1 MGFPQFFLSILA
13 ALLLFHPL
21 YAAPDLKPCGFTAIY
36 CFGDS
41 IYDTGNSIIEFPHSW
56 VGNYPYGI
64 TIGRATGRTSDGLLI
79 VDHIAE
85 AIGVPYLNPSL
96 NKSLD
101 FSKGANFA
109 VGGTALLSKAE
120 RKRWNVTLKWS
131 NSSLPVQLTWFKHL
145 VKQSYQH
152 PAGIRR
158 LKMKSSLF
166 MLGGGSA
173 DYYNCHASYK
183 GPPINQKKQLL
194 PYAIGSLKQAVKTI
208 RRYGGKYF
216 VISGVYEGGCQPGA
230 YNDTFVHCDKY
241 MQEWHVMH
249 NKALKTAILKWAKE
263 FPDLHLV
270 YGDIWS
276 ANQWVFDNAKSNGIV
291 NVNTPCCGFARVTC
305 GEFPNTPMCKKPYE
319 YVFWDWTGHLTDH
332 SYRMMSAFLIPQIS
346 QGLHCANTLD

>member
-152 PAGIRR
+152 PAVRR

-194 PYAIGSLKQAVKTI
+194 PYAIGSLKQAVKVRTI
-208 RRYGGKYF
+208 
-216 VISGVYEGGCQPGA
+216 
-230 YNDTFVHCDKY
+230 Y
-241 MQEWHVMH
+241 M
-249 NKALKTAILKWAKE
+249 L
-263 FPDLHLV
+263 
-270 YGDIWS
+270 
-276 ANQWVFDNAKSNGIV
+276 
-291 NVNTPCCGFARVTC
+291 
-305 GEFPNTPMCKKPYE
+305 
-319 YVFWDWTGHLTDH
+319 
-332 SYRMMSAFLIPQIS
+332 LI
-346 QGLHCANTLD
+346 N